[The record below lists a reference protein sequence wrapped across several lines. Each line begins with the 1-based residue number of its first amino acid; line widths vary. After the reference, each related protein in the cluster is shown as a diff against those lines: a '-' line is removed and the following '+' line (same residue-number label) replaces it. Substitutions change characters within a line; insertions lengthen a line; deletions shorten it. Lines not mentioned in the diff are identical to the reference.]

1 MNENFGHLRNM
12 HFVLKIQ
19 QYIPM
24 SCGSDVK
31 RSVLCWQLVVIK
43 LRTEIQFNGNF
54 TTPSSF
60 KNGKTSV
67 NNNNVPKEK
76 WIFCI
81 SNDL

>member
-1 MNENFGHLRNM
+1 
-12 HFVLKIQ
+12 
-19 QYIPM
+19 M

-54 TTPSSF
+54 TTTSSF